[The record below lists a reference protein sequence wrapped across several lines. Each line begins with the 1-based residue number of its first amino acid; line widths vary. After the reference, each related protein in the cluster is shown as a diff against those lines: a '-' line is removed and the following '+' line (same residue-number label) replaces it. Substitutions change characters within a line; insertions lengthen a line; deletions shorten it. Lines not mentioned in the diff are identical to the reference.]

1 MFLNGRS
8 EVVRFLIGIVMVA
21 AAALAGTGCAT
32 TKPEDSDKWYQS
44 QRQALKSK
52 VEARW
57 AALIKGDTET
67 AYMYLSPA
75 QRSVVSLQQ
84 YRRTLGGSVQWRV
97 AQVDDI
103 RYDSPTVAVVSVA
116 LTYRFASSATGNKE
130 IESVRQMQEKWLYKD
145 GGWWYTTQ

>member
-145 GGWWYTTQ
+145 GGWWYTTH

>member
-1 MFLNGRS
+1 MFLIGRL

-21 AAALAGTGCAT
+21 VIALAGAGCAT

-44 QRQALKSK
+44 QRQELKPK

-57 AALIKGDTET
+57 AALIKGDTEA

-84 YRRTLGGSVQWRV
+84 YRRTLGGAVQWRV

-116 LTYRFASSATGNKE
+116 LTYRFASSGTGNKE

>member
-1 MFLNGRS
+1 
-8 EVVRFLIGIVMVA
+8 MVA

-44 QRQALKSK
+44 QRQELRSK

-57 AALIKGDTET
+57 AALIKGETET

>member
-1 MFLNGRS
+1 LFLNGRLEGVRVLIS
-8 EVVRFLIGIVMVA
+8 VVMFAVLAFVA
-21 AAALAGTGCAT
+21 TGCAT

-44 QRQALKSK
+44 QRQELRSK

-57 AALIKGDTET
+57 AALIKGETET

-84 YRRTLGGSVQWRV
+84 YRRTLGGAVQWRV